1 MSREPSIC
9 NLPRLREM
17 MEQRNIDVLIV
28 RNSENSKYVSEFLHT
43 GAVLGY
49 RPFTVFF
56 FRDPG
61 VKPALVVP
69 AIDQHLAI
77 DSTWIDDVRSYAMAE
92 FFTDLGQPR
101 YADFFAAARDILSER
116 RVSGVVVG
124 TEGDDLSSGFRK
136 KLDELLVG
144 NTIVDVS
151 FDMEIVRMVKTPEE
165 IRRLRRAT
173 EITVKAHE
181 SFRQAIKV
189 GNSDEDLN
197 KAALGRMIAEGA
209 DGIRFI
215 HIGCGPTHAY
225 AAHQPH
231 PYGAIIKPGD
241 MVKVDMG
248 ATYRGYL
255 ADFVRTYFVG
265 SATKEHQEIWKRL
278 NEAQLELAAWMK
290 LGMTGGQIFERL
302 YSQLTRYL
310 PNFPREFIG
319 HGLGMG
325 SHEQPRMNR
334 VNKTVL
340 EGNTVF
346 CIELSYYHEGIRQH
360 TEDTFLITDS
370 GLEHWTKDCPRDLVL
385 PI

>member
-1 MSREPSIC
+1 MNRAPTIC

-17 MEQRNIDVLIV
+17 MERRKVDLIIIRNA
-28 RNSENSKYVSEFLHT
+28 ENSKYISEFLHT

-49 RPFTVFF
+49 RPFTVFL
-56 FRDPG
+56 FRDPEIKS
-61 VKPALVVP
+61 VLVVP
-69 AIDQHLAI
+69 AVDLHLAI
-77 DSTWIDDVRSYAMAE
+77 DSTWIEDVRAYAMAE
-92 FFTDLGQPR
+92 FFTDLGRPR
-101 YADFFAAARDILSER
+101 YEDFFAAARDILAER
-116 RVSGVVVG
+116 HVRGMVIG
-124 TEGDDLSSGFRK
+124 TEGDDLSSGFRRM
-136 KLDELLVG
+136 LEELLVG

-181 SFRQAIKV
+181 SFRGAIKP

-209 DGIRFI
+209 DGIRFV
-215 HIGCGPTHAY
+215 HIGCGPAHAY

-231 PYGAIIKPGD
+231 PYGDTIKVGD

-265 SATKEHQEIWKRL
+265 TATKEHQEIWKRL

-290 LGMTGGQIFERL
+290 PGMTGGQIFERG
-302 YSQLTRYL
+302 YSQISKYL
-310 PNFPREFIG
+310 PHFPREFIG

-340 EGNTVF
+340 EPNTVF
-346 CIELSYYHEGIRQH
+346 CIELSYYHEGIRHH
-360 TEDTFLITDS
+360 TEDTFLITQNA
-370 GLEHWTKDCPRDLVL
+370 LEHWTKDCPRELVV
-385 PI
+385 PV